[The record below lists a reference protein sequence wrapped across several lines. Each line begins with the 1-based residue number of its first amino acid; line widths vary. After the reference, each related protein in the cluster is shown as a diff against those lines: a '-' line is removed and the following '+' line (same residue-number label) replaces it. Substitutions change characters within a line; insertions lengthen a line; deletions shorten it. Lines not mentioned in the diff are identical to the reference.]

1 MYMRSSEYLI
11 VHKSILPQ
19 YFEQVII
26 VRELI
31 NNQKINICE
40 ACKMQNISRSTY
52 YKYKDFIFRPT
63 KDNGNRALFAIKTID
78 EKGILSSILQV
89 IYDNN
94 GNVISI
100 NQEAPIDKSAYI
112 TIMIDIG
119 DLKIDIESLQKLIA
133 LCYGVKSIAIMGV
146 E

>member
-1 MYMRSSEYLI
+1 M
-11 VHKSILPQ
+11 
-19 YFEQVII
+19 
-26 VRELI
+26 
-31 NNQKINICE
+31 
-40 ACKMQNISRSTY
+40 
-52 YKYKDFIFRPT
+52 
-63 KDNGNRALFAIKTID
+63 
-78 EKGILSSILQV
+78 QV